1 MRGFEGKVDPI
12 LLRCLNDNIA
22 GVMNQIK
29 KAKEE
34 GNEEK
39 MKCYSYHLSILNEKL
54 AELASTAQFPYR

>member
-1 MRGFEGKVDPI
+1 MRGVEGKVDPVI
-12 LLRCLNDNIA
+12 LKCLNDNIS

-29 KAKEE
+29 KATEE

-39 MKCYSYHLSILNEKL
+39 LKCYRYHLSILNEKL